1 MIKKLKQV
9 MQPNPSV
16 PYIRAGKEKEF
27 AGIHKVLKTKSPA
40 YTSNGQNDDE
50 VYNAS
55 KVKVAPRPR
64 GSKSPESSPKDSYG
78 EGRIALKVSPDT
90 SEDEY
95 GGHDEET
102 DVNEVYKSKLTLKQ
116 KMQAHGQKAREYEE
130 DSTLNSV
137 GDKVKAHFI
146 RKGKQH
152 RKAAGIAAKMAIKRR
167 NEETEVDEN
176 HGATHLLR
184 LARKTLRSDASSASK
199 REAAESIKRSKER
212 LRKNEPTVMTHEEA
226 INELG
231 NKILKSYI
239 KKAKPEAEGYG
250 RPVQGYGHKSFKR
263 SQGVTKAIG
272 IVKDRANPVR
282 AKVHDVRH
290 MSDGEIYDHTQ
301 THTGIKDGDV
311 LHMSKGRA
319 GIMMKAWPTM
329 HHGDSDAL
337 HSLKDG
343 SSWDSAF
350 RGRYKKSHEVAG
362 NIKEDLDENH
372 IHMTVTHESNT
383 KPLFKAKAG
392 SDAEVRTKLESLKA
406 NSKGYAFRVG
416 VQNTKTGETWS
427 GKPHHKFPGF
437 GEETVRK
444 EDLFIEQIP
453 SIPPD
458 QPIGL
463 KPLAKASS
471 IEGLARR
478 GVKLRVAQK
487 KHELLKKRI
496 I

>member
-1 MIKKLKQV
+1 MIKKLKQIL
-9 MQPNPSV
+9 QPNPSV

-27 AGIHKVLKTKSPA
+27 AGIHKVLKFKSPA

-55 KVKVAPRPR
+55 KVKVSPRPR

-78 EGRIALKVSPDT
+78 EGRIALKVSPDN

-95 GGHDEET
+95 GGHDEEAEIREMYT
-102 DVNEVYKSKLTLKQ
+102 RKQ
-116 KMQAHGQKAREYEE
+116 HDSVADNFAQIKDPKDRKERAREYG
-130 DSTLNSV
+130 SSV
-137 GDKVKAHFI
+137 QMYPNFDWERFK
-146 RKGKQH
+146 
-152 RKAAGIAAKMAIKRR
+152 KRA
-167 NEETEVDEN
+167 NVEEETELDEKST
-176 HGATHLLR
+176 HGATHQLR
-184 LARKTLRSDASSASK
+184 IARKTLLMPDAMVGVMGGMNK
-199 REAAESIKRSKER
+199 KEAAEIIKRSRQR
-212 LRKNEPTVMTHEEA
+212 LKNNEPTVMTH
-226 INELG
+226 
-231 NKILKSYI
+231 
-239 KKAKPEAEGYG
+239 
-250 RPVQGYGHKSFKR
+250 
-263 SQGVTKAIG
+263 
-272 IVKDRANPVR
+272 
-282 AKVHDVRH
+282 
-290 MSDGEIYDHTQ
+290 
-301 THTGIKDGDV
+301 
-311 LHMSKGRA
+311 
-319 GIMMKAWPTM
+319 
-329 HHGDSDAL
+329 
-337 HSLKDG
+337 
-343 SSWDSAF
+343 
-350 RGRYKKSHEVAG
+350 
-362 NIKEDLDENH
+362 ENH

-406 NSKGYAFRVG
+406 NSKGYGYRVG

-437 GEETVRK
+437 GEEAIKK

-463 KPLAKASS
+463 KPLKKASS

>member
-1 MIKKLKQV
+1 MIKKLKQIL
-9 MQPNPSV
+9 QPNPSV

-27 AGIHKVLKTKSPA
+27 AGIHKVLKFKSPA

-55 KVKVAPRPR
+55 KVKVSPRPR

-78 EGRIALKVSPDT
+78 EGRIALKVSPDS

-102 DVNEVYKSKLTLKQ
+102 KIDEKST
-116 KMQAHGQKAREYEE
+116 
-130 DSTLNSV
+130 
-137 GDKVKAHFI
+137 
-146 RKGKQH
+146 
-152 RKAAGIAAKMAIKRR
+152 
-167 NEETEVDEN
+167 
-176 HGATHLLR
+176 HGATHQLR
-184 LARKTLRSDASSASK
+184 IARKTLLMPDAMVGVMGGMNK
-199 REAAESIKRSKER
+199 KEAAEIIKRSRQR
-212 LRKNEPTVMTHEEA
+212 LKNNEPTVMTH
-226 INELG
+226 
-231 NKILKSYI
+231 
-239 KKAKPEAEGYG
+239 
-250 RPVQGYGHKSFKR
+250 
-263 SQGVTKAIG
+263 
-272 IVKDRANPVR
+272 
-282 AKVHDVRH
+282 
-290 MSDGEIYDHTQ
+290 
-301 THTGIKDGDV
+301 
-311 LHMSKGRA
+311 
-319 GIMMKAWPTM
+319 
-329 HHGDSDAL
+329 
-337 HSLKDG
+337 
-343 SSWDSAF
+343 
-350 RGRYKKSHEVAG
+350 
-362 NIKEDLDENH
+362 ENH

-406 NSKGYAFRVG
+406 NSKGYNYRVG

-437 GEETVRK
+437 GEEAIKK

-463 KPLAKASS
+463 KPLKKASS